1 MARRHGPKET
11 GGLRPDGYLGPDPPD
26 WLEVRRSP
34 AGGPAGSPAAWARRG
49 STTRS
54 HPLLIVV
61 GVNTASLLDGLT
73 AAQRAAVVTDAAP
86 LCILAGA
93 GAGKTRALTR
103 RIAYRVATG
112 TADPG
117 HVLALTFTRK
127 AAGELGERLAALGMR
142 DRIAAGTF
150 HGIAFA
156 QLRQWWADR
165 GEAAPALLDRK
176 GRLLVRLVA
185 GRPGFDGIPVADL
198 AAEIEWAQ
206 ARLVSPATYEA
217 AGAAAGRRPPVDPS
231 AMAALF
237 DRYVAEKRRR
247 RLADF
252 DDLLARC
259 AAAIET
265 DPGFGAAQRWR
276 WRHLFVDEFQDA
288 NPLQYRLLLAWLGPR
303 LDLCVVGDPN
313 QAIYGWNGADPGLIT
328 GLAGRWPGTEVVRL
342 EANHRCTPQVVDA
355 AARALG
361 LPPGSVCSTRP
372 DGPPVSG
379 RAYPSDDA
387 EAHGVVTDLR
397 RARAGGLAWSHLAV
411 LMRTNA
417 QAAAFEAACRAAG
430 VPCRVAGATSL
441 LDEPVVM
448 AALADIRRRSGA
460 PMALVIANLD
470 QLAGA
475 GPHPEV
481 TGGDPVEARAGL
493 EALAGMARDFQR
505 LDTMASAAGFPAWLE
520 ATARAEHAERTATA
534 DSVTICTFHRAK
546 GLEWP
551 AVWVT
556 GLERGLVPISYA
568 TTPASEAEER
578 RLLYVALTRA
588 ATELHC
594 SWAQQRRLGGRLVPR
609 EPSPWL
615 DGIVAGPLGA
625 GGEEAERSQPGS
637 EATVAV
643 WRRHFTAERERL
655 ASRHPGHRRTGRPRD
670 VTGVAPI
677 DRDPA
682 VLDALTAWRT
692 SAARAAGVPPYV
704 LFHDATLA
712 AVATSRPS
720 TIDELLAVPGVGPVK
735 ASRYGPILLA
745 VVARHRATA

>member
-1 MARRHGPKET
+1 VRH
-11 GGLRPDGYLGPDPPD
+11 
-26 WLEVRRSP
+26 SP
-34 AGGPAGSPAAWARRG
+34 AGGPAGFAWKASDWG
-49 STTRS
+49 STTLS

-61 GVNTASLLDGLT
+61 GVDTASLLDGLT
-73 AAQRAAVVTDAAP
+73 DAQRAAVTTDAAP

-156 QLRQWWADR
+156 QLRLWWADR
-165 GEAAPALLDRK
+165 GEPAPALLDRK
-176 GRLLVRLVA
+176 GRLLVRLVS
-185 GRPGFDGIPVADL
+185 GRPGFDGISVADL

-206 ARLVSPATYEA
+206 ARLVSPATYEGA
-217 AGAAAGRRPPVDPS
+217 AAAAGRRSPVDPS

-237 DRYVAEKRRR
+237 DRYVAEKQRR

-276 WRHLFVDEFQDA
+276 WRHLFIDEFQDV

-303 LDLCVVGDPN
+303 LDLCVVGDPH

-342 EANHRCTPQVVDA
+342 DANHRCSPQVVDA
-355 AARALG
+355 AAGALG

-372 DGPPVSG
+372 DGPPVSL
-379 RAYPSDDA
+379 RAYPSDGA
-387 EAHGVVTDLR
+387 EAHGVVAELR
-397 RARAGGLAWSHLAV
+397 RAQAGGLAWSHLAV

-417 QAAAFEAACRAAG
+417 QAGAFEAACRAAG

-441 LDEPVVM
+441 LDELVVKT
-448 AALADIRRRSGA
+448 ALADMRRRSGA
-460 PMALVIANLD
+460 PLAVIIADLD
-470 QLAGA
+470 QLARA
-475 GPHPEV
+475 GTPFDV
-481 TGGDPVEARAGL
+481 TGGDQVEARAGL
-493 EALAGMARDFQR
+493 ETLAGMARDFQR
-505 LDTMASAAGFPAWLE
+505 LDTSPSAAAFLAWLE
-520 ATARAEHAERTATA
+520 ATARAEQAERTVTA
-534 DSVTICTFHRAK
+534 DAVTICTFHRAK
-546 GLEWP
+546 GLEWI

-588 ATELHC
+588 AKELHC
-594 SWAQQRRLGGRLVPR
+594 SWAQQRRFGGRLVPR
-609 EPSPWL
+609 ELSPWL
-615 DGIVAGPLGA
+615 DGIAGAAETTAGS
-625 GGEEAERSQPGS
+625 GGEPSLAGAEAAV
-637 EATVAV
+637 AT

-655 ASRHPGHRRTGRPRD
+655 AARSGRDRGRS
-670 VTGVAPI
+670 GVVEI
-677 DRDPA
+677 ERDPA
-682 VLDALTAWRT
+682 VLGALTAWRS

-712 AVATSRPS
+712 AVAASRPS
-720 TIDELLAVPGVGPVK
+720 TIDELLAVPGLGPVK

-745 VVARHRATA
+745 LVARHRATA